1 MRRSAKEGETVGCC
15 AEKGVGCAKFEAH
28 LLRYEV
34 GEVDAVLS
42 TLFPPWLRGSDYAYD
57 VFKELEEGLEA
68 DVV

>member
-34 GEVDAVLS
+34 GEVDAVLP
-42 TLFPPWLRGSDYAYD
+42 TLFPPWLRGSDYD
-57 VFKELEEGLEA
+57 VFKLEEELEA